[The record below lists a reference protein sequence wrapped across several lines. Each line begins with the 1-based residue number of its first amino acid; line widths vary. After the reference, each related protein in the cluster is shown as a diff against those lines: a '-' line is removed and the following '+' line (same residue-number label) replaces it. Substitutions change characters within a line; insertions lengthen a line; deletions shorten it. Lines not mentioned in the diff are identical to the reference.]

1 MNALQIIEDS
11 CELLD
16 NEKDGKSAIRFSVY
30 ATSEEDL
37 DNDSVKYDD
46 IPFQVAYATSIHKAQ
61 GLEYNSVKIIITEEV
76 DEMITYNIFYTAIT
90 RAREKLIIYWSPEVE
105 KRVLSNLKKKSYD
118 KDLDIL
124 KSIYKTKDTDLFG

>member
-1 MNALQIIEDS
+1 MNALQIKGS

-16 NEKDGKSAIRFSVY
+16 NEKDGKSTIRFSVY

-124 KSIYKTKDTDLFG
+124 KSIYKPKDTDLLG

>member
-1 MNALQIIEDS
+1 LNALQIKGS

-16 NEKDGKSAIRFSVY
+16 NEKDGKSTIRFSVY

-124 KSIYKTKDTDLFG
+124 KSIYKPKDTDLLG